1 MPTDI
6 VKAAYRAVAVAQD
19 HDAFRAQIES
29 LVVARLGDGIDV
41 AYDLPTRHQNAF
53 EFEPGH
59 LAVVVNP
66 GGQGVR
72 QGVRGLVGALRD
84 G

>member
-1 MPTDI
+1 MPADI
-6 VKAAYRAVAVAQD
+6 VKAAYRTIAIAQH
-19 HDAFRAQIES
+19 HDAFRTQIES
-29 LVVARLGDGIDV
+29 FVVARLGDGIDV
-41 AYDLPTRHQNAF
+41 AHDLPARLQNAF
-53 EFEPGH
+53 ELEAGH

-72 QGVRGLVGALRD
+72 QAVRGLVGALRD